1 MATNTQDLRP
11 IFCSLILKPEVEG
24 CPSVF
29 NHSIQFIFSH
39 ILTGDKLEPFLQIV
53 VYNYK
58 RFY

>member
-11 IFCSLILKPEVEG
+11 IFCSLILKPEAEG

-39 ILTGDKLEPFLQIV
+39 ILTGDKLEPFFTDCCLPL
-53 VYNYK
+53 
-58 RFY
+58 